1 MAFPNVAY
9 LYVALIRHEIAH
21 NSWVEI
27 KEKLRCEWETPMLTR
42 KNASK
47 VAHFY
52 GKMPAISRML
62 HFYLKGDKTIY
73 SMTEIERGR
82 ERESES

>member
-1 MAFPNVAY
+1 M
-9 LYVALIRHEIAH
+9 
-21 NSWVEI
+21 EI
-27 KEKLRCEWETPMLTR
+27 KEKCVVSETPMLSR

-62 HFYLKGDKTIY
+62 HFYLKGDKTRY
-73 SMTEIERGR
+73 STRDVERGR
-82 ERESES
+82 ERERELKS